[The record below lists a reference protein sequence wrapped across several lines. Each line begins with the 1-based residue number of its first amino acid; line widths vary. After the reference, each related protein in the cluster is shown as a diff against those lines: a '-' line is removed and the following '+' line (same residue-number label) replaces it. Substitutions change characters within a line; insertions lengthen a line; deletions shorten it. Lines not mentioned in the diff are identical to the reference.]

1 MSLRIT
7 PLTSRFWVFI
17 IKEKSFMKVKPA
29 DRTES
34 VQEYYFS
41 QKLRQIDQMRKA
53 GADVI
58 NLGIGSP
65 DQPPSENTIRKLREI
80 AEKANVHGYQSY
92 TGIPALRK
100 AFAEWYKKYF
110 KVELDPESEILPL
123 MGSKEGIMH
132 ISMSF
137 INPGDE
143 VLIPNPGYPTYSSVT
158 SLVGGKARYYE
169 LDETTGWL
177 PDLNR
182 IEESGVDKVKIM
194 WVNYPHMPTGTKAT
208 IRLYEKL
215 IAFAG
220 RNEIL
225 ICNDNPYSFILN
237 NEYLSILAVD
247 GAKET
252 ALELNSLSKSHNM
265 AGWRIGMLAGQ
276 SDHISTVLKVKSNMD
291 SGMFRAMQ
299 EAAVE
304 ALSNPPSWYERVN
317 SVYLKRRIIVEE
329 IMDLLKCRF
338 DKNQTG
344 LFVWGRIPEEIAA
357 CEEYVENILQK
368 ANVFITPGF
377 IFGSKGDRYI
387 RISLCAEE
395 GLLNEA
401 KLRIKEKI
409 ASSLRSSQ

>member
-1 MSLRIT
+1 
-7 PLTSRFWVFI
+7 
-17 IKEKSFMKVKPA
+17 MKVKPA
-29 DRTES
+29 DRTTS

-41 QKLRQIDQMRKA
+41 LKLRQIDQMRKA
-53 GADVI
+53 GADII

-65 DQPPSENTIRKLREI
+65 DQPPSENTINRLGEV
-80 AEKANVHGYQSY
+80 AAKATVHGYQSY

-110 KVELDPESEILPL
+110 GVELDPETEVLPL

-132 ISMSF
+132 ISMAF
-137 INPGDE
+137 VNPGDE

-158 SLVGGKARYYE
+158 SLTGGKIIYYD
-169 LDETTGWL
+169 LDEKTGWM
-177 PDLNR
+177 PDLKK
-182 IEESGVDKVKIM
+182 IEKNGLGNVKIM
-194 WVNYPHMPTGTKAT
+194 WVNYPHMPTGTKGSMK
-208 IRLYEKL
+208 LFEKL
-215 IAFAG
+215 VAFASDNG
-220 RNEIL
+220 IL
-225 ICNDNPYSFILN
+225 LCNDNPYSFILN

-265 AGWRIGMLAGQ
+265 AGWRIGMVAGQ
-276 SDHISTVLKVKSNMD
+276 SDHISTILKVKSNMD

-304 ALSNPPSWYERVN
+304 ALGNPPSWYDKVN
-317 SVYLKRRIIVEE
+317 SVYSKRRIIVEE

-338 DKNQTG
+338 DKNQSG
-344 LFVWGRIPEEIAA
+344 LFVWGRIPEEIAS

-368 ANVFITPGF
+368 AYVFITPGF
-377 IFGSKGDRYI
+377 IFGSMGARYI

-395 GLLNEA
+395 EMLKEA
-401 KLRIKEKI
+401 KFRIREI
-409 ASSLRSSQ
+409 ASSRGFGTRND